1 MTNGADWAGLL
12 AAFCGTVAAIILVV
26 PLFILL
32 NERENWQ
39 GLDLARQANLPSSP
53 SFQKAQ
59 QAATYALLKALYD
72 GRNRWKTWVRIGVTL
87 LVLAL
92 TMLLLQAWFL
102 MSANG

>member
-12 AAFCGTVAAIILVV
+12 AGFCGTFAAIVLVV

-32 NERENWQ
+32 KERENWQ
-39 GLDLARQANLPSSP
+39 GLDLSRQANLPSSP
-53 SFQKAQ
+53 SFQQAQ
-59 QAATYALLKALYD
+59 RAATYILLKALYD
-72 GRNRWKTWVRIGVTL
+72 GRNRWKTWVGIGVSL

-102 MSANG
+102 IGENA